1 MGLQFEVNHVEN
13 RLNNGLKLYEIVET
27 NKEMSLQ
34 NDKIQPSVHIAL
46 VVEKL
51 WLLCNSKKGNK
62 GSTLT
67 KRQCSV
73 HHGLQPAEV
82 IVGLAPEPGQSL
94 QILKIEDLL

>member
-1 MGLQFEVNHVEN
+1 MGLQFEVIHVEN

-51 WLLCNSKKGNK
+51 WLLCNS
-62 GSTLT
+62 
-67 KRQCSV
+67 
-73 HHGLQPAEV
+73 
-82 IVGLAPEPGQSL
+82 
-94 QILKIEDLL
+94 